1 MNMKQK
7 ITKPTVLT
15 FQVNDRV
22 QFYLETNDR
31 GMSMYSGTE
40 YGIIIKMNKVTAVV
54 KTKTDE
60 WKLSTDKLHQNV
72 DPFSGWAE

>member
-22 QFYLETNDR
+22 QFYTSINER
-31 GMSMYSGTE
+31 GMSGWKSTE
-40 YGIIIKMNKVTAVV
+40 YGIITKMNKVTAMV

-60 WKLSTDKLHQNV
+60 WKINLSELTHYV